1 MTKKEIEFYGNG
13 EATAGIERAVER
25 LLEDVDTMGRYDRSH
40 WSLGIGGAGSVLI
53 SEGEQ
58 IVNDAKSLLS
68 LIKGYVGNRK

>member
-1 MTKKEIEFYGNG
+1 MTKKEIEFHGNG
-13 EATAGIERAVER
+13 DATAGIERAVER
-25 LLEDVDTMGRYDRSH
+25 LLEDVDAMGKCDRSH
-40 WSLGIGGAGSVLI
+40 WNLSIGAGSVLI